1 MDRPFL
7 ATWKNIYNDISVVFI
22 MSQLTL
28 LKTWS
33 LSLFSNTENRSR
45 HVLFSFRII
54 FLLIWICL
62 FTFQK
67 IVSFYSLRRLTFLFL
82 VQKVVT
88 LILYCLTLLTKY
100 LWNVLSQVLTIV
112 FKYLLTCLSSWAV
125 VAARKKKKR
134 KFYLSQKKF
143 LHQEL
148 MIKRIDE

>member
-1 MDRPFL
+1 M
-7 ATWKNIYNDISVVFI
+7 WKNIYNDISVVFI

-67 IVSFYSLRRLTFLFL
+67 IVSFYFFWRRLTFLFL

-134 KFYLSQKKF
+134 KFYLSQKSF
-143 LHQEL
+143 Y
-148 MIKRIDE
+148 IKSSWLKE

>member
-1 MDRPFL
+1 
-7 ATWKNIYNDISVVFI
+7 

-33 LSLFSNTENRSR
+33 LSLFSNTENRLR

-67 IVSFYSLRRLTFLFL
+67 IVSFYFFWRRLTFLFL

-125 VAARKKKKR
+125 VAARKKRKG

>member
-1 MDRPFL
+1 M
-7 ATWKNIYNDISVVFI
+7 WKNIYNDISVVFI

-62 FTFQK
+62 LLFRKLFLFIFQ
-67 IVSFYSLRRLTFLFL
+67 RRLTFLFL

-125 VAARKKKKR
+125 VAARKKEKKR
-134 KFYLSQKKF
+134 KFYLSQKSF
-143 LHQEL
+143 Y
-148 MIKRIDE
+148 IKSSWLKE